1 MHDERTALF
10 QRQVMEERVD
20 AILLPWSRTRSSWR
34 RGNPCVEQERAC
46 TGCPCRLTLHGL
58 GDTQC
63 YGLMASDTRQEIED
77 TGLDLS
83 PAGTILLQG
92 DVAMSGDIS
101 GCCNSQAGTA
111 GT

>member
-1 MHDERTALF
+1 
-10 QRQVMEERVD
+10 
-20 AILLPWSRTRSSWR
+20 
-34 RGNPCVEQERAC
+34 
-46 TGCPCRLTLHGL
+46 
-58 GDTQC
+58 
-63 YGLMASDTRQEIED
+63 MASDTRQEIED

-101 GCCNSQAGTA
+101 GCYNSQAGTA